1 VSRFRAL
8 AAAQLKAFVRDKML
22 LFWTIAFPIMFLV
35 LFGGIF
41 TGGGASDR
49 VKVVQVGEVALFD
62 QMPPQAKAAVDDVLE
77 LSRTDDRAAALA
89 QVRKGDEAG
98 AIMMEGNELTLWFS
112 QADQVRAGVVRG
124 TIDAIVNHANVAT
137 SGRPP
142 TFTLRTQQVEDS
154 SLKAIQYVTP
164 GLLAWAV
171 SMSAVF
177 GAALT
182 LVQWRKNG
190 LLRRLRMSPIST
202 QSLVLSRSLIT
213 VLLALLQFAI
223 FVGLG
228 MTAFGLKLTGSW
240 WAALPLLVL
249 GAFAFQSIGL
259 VVGAVSRTEEAAS
272 GFANLVILPMAFLS
286 GSFIPLD
293 AAPDWIRTVANYLPM
308 GHLNKGMSAVM
319 VRGEGPGAI
328 LVPGLVLVGFT
339 LVFSLLAAR
348 LFRWED

>member
-1 VSRFRAL
+1 MNEFTAL
-8 AAAQLKAFVRDKML
+8 ATAQLKAFTRDKAL

-41 TGGGASDR
+41 TDDGGANR
-49 VKVVQVGEVALFD
+49 IEIQQVGDVALFD
-62 QMPPQAKAAVDDVLE
+62 QMPAEAKQGLSEVLAIKKVDDL
-77 LSRTDDRAAALA
+77 DAALEE
-89 QVRKGDEAG
+89 VRSGDEAG
-98 AIMMEGNELTLWFS
+98 VITMEGTEIKLYFS
-112 QADQVRAGVVRG
+112 RADQVQAGIVQG
-124 TIDAIVNHANVAT
+124 TLNSIVSSANVAA
-137 SGRPP
+137 SGSPA
-142 TFTLRTQQVEDS
+142 TFTLASEQVEDS
-154 SLKAIQYVTP
+154 SLKSIQYVTP

-171 SMSAVF
+171 SMGAVF

-190 LLRRLRMSPIST
+190 LLRRLRMSPVRT

-228 MTAFGLKLTGSW
+228 LAVFGLKLTGSW
-240 WAALPLLVL
+240 WAALPLLIL

-259 VVGAVSRTEEAAS
+259 VVGAVSKTEEAAS
-272 GFANLVILPMAFLS
+272 GFANLVVLPMAFLS

-293 AAPDWIRTVANYLPM
+293 AAPGWIQTVANFLPM

-319 VRGEGPGAI
+319 VRGEGPEAI
-328 LVPGLVLVGFT
+328 LVPGLVLIGFT
-339 LVFSLLAAR
+339 LVFSILAAR